1 MAFLHPEK
9 VSHFILAE
17 KRVRRFFF
25 FLSFFPRLESGLV
38 GGPFRTLPAIIFA
51 DAFWLLRVM
60 AQPDVSEWVPPV
72 WVGGENCHDLIVTN
86 NISSSSCWGQ
96 LTSRQHIR
104 QVHDAIRIL
113 ISNQTK
119 HSGRANVTEHS
130 SNSKSRGRGYRR
142 KAEPFPWT
150 SCYRITDKS
159 CIVERRRKWKK
170 RLYTSNSMHVI

>member
-9 VSHFILAE
+9 SQPFHPCRKKSRTFFILFSPGWNPVWLAS
-17 KRVRRFFF
+17 RFA
-25 FLSFFPRLESGLV
+25 L
-38 GGPFRTLPAIIFA
+38 LPAIIFA

-60 AQPDVSEWVPPV
+60 AQPDESEWVPLPV
-72 WVGGENCHDLIVTN
+72 WGWRRKLSHDLIVTN
-86 NISSSSCWGQ
+86 ISSSGCWGQ

-150 SCYRITDKS
+150 SCYIALRIS
-159 CIVERRRKWKK
+159 RAE
-170 RLYTSNSMHVI
+170 